1 MAELHFSQN
10 GYFNGPSLCRGGDA
24 KPTYPRDLPDRFRA
38 EVECPQCIE
47 MDKTLPMPGKFDDIP
62 RVTLH

>member
-24 KPTYPRDLPDRFRA
+24 KPTYPRDLPMRMRA
-38 EVECPQCIE
+38 EVTCPECIAR
-47 MDKTLPMPGKFDDIP
+47 DKEEPRPSPWQVDDKKP
-62 RVTLH
+62 S